1 MDAAV
6 FLTVMKACLRKAL
19 SPSSRFNEPDAA
31 KAGLRF
37 IKPPILQMF
46 LQIEALQFSIPVL
59 LILQPDS
66 GPEMN
71 SHRLSGR
78 EDFPEVYCV
87 ASQEE
92 REAPSRPG

>member
-1 MDAAV
+1 MRTEAQV
-6 FLTVMKACLRKAL
+6 LLRRKVLLTKFVMGMTFA
-19 SPSSRFNEPDAA
+19 S
-31 KAGLRF
+31 
-37 IKPPILQMF
+37 F
-46 LQIEALQFSIPVL
+46 LQIQMCLHSEVLQFSIPVL
-59 LILQPDS
+59 LILQTDS

>member
-1 MDAAV
+1 MTEDQI
-6 FLTVMKACLRKAL
+6 LLRKKVL
-19 SPSSRFNEPDAA
+19 LTKFVLGMTFVSLLKR
-31 KAGLRF
+31 
-37 IKPPILQMF
+37 QMF

-59 LILQPDS
+59 LILRPDS

-71 SHRLSGR
+71 NHPLSGR

>member
-1 MDAAV
+1 MTEDQI
-6 FLTVMKACLRKAL
+6 LLRKKVL
-19 SPSSRFNEPDAA
+19 LTKFVLGMTFVSLLKR
-31 KAGLRF
+31 
-37 IKPPILQMF
+37 QMF

-59 LILQPDS
+59 LILQPDL